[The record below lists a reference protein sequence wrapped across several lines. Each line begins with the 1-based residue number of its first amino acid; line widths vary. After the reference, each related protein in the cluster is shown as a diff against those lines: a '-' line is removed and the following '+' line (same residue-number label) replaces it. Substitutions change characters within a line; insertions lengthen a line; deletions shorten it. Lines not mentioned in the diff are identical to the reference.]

1 MTPVHLYLLRIAGP
15 EEEEPPQRM
24 LSGLFQS
31 VTAEKNG
38 NYAFLSSQPP
48 FRRPLKT
55 MPRITSVNFQFQG
68 DMGIRS
74 KMGIVSKLL
83 KLALELAKTI
93 ENT

>member
-1 MTPVHLYLLRIAGP
+1 
-15 EEEEPPQRM
+15 
-24 LSGLFQS
+24 
-31 VTAEKNG
+31 
-38 NYAFLSSQPP
+38 
-48 FRRPLKT
+48 

-68 DMGIRS
+68 DMGLRS